1 MDTKERLWKKIQ
13 ELSFQEIGCASPG
26 LYGILAEI
34 FTETK
39 EARASGTDGE
49 VFYYHPD
56 TFLELYEKEGLK
68 GVTRFFLHTLFH
80 VLYLHGADKCTR
92 QEKEM
97 QIWNLACDI
106 VSEYTIDCLG
116 FADITG
122 MMPAEGQALCRELW
136 DGEKSLGAE
145 EVYERLWKK
154 NPDREETEQWIR
166 IFSKD
171 CHSFWKSM
179 ESSKLERLLQR
190 IRNFSRDMQDGGNG
204 SRGKAGTEAGNQQ
217 EWYELQA
224 KRKRDYHRFLRKFTV
239 EREELQLDLESFD
252 YIPYL
257 YGLREYGNL
266 PIIEPLEYTQAR
278 KLEELV
284 IAIDTSS
291 SCTREVV
298 QKFLEET
305 YGVLSRQEDFFRKI
319 KVHIIQ
325 CDCYI
330 QEDVTV
336 TCEREWKNYLKHIRI
351 QGRGG
356 TDFRPVFRYVE
367 ELKQKG
373 ELCNLK
379 GLLYFTDGDGIYPT
393 EKPDYE
399 TAFLL
404 TKEPPREANV
414 PLWAEILYLDE
425 RNRGEEFL

>member
-190 IRNFSRDMQDGGNG
+190 IRNFSRDMQDGGTAAGEKQEQKPEISRNG
-204 SRGKAGTEAGNQQ
+204 MNFR
-217 EWYELQA
+217 
-224 KRKRDYHRFLRKFTV
+224 RK
-239 EREELQLDLESFD
+239 ES
-252 YIPYL
+252 
-257 YGLREYGNL
+257 G
-266 PIIEPLEYTQAR
+266 II
-278 KLEELV
+278 
-284 IAIDTSS
+284 
-291 SCTREVV
+291 
-298 QKFLEET
+298 
-305 YGVLSRQEDFFRKI
+305 
-319 KVHIIQ
+319 
-325 CDCYI
+325 
-330 QEDVTV
+330 
-336 TCEREWKNYLKHIRI
+336 
-351 QGRGG
+351 
-356 TDFRPVFRYVE
+356 TDFCGSLPWKEKNCSWIWKALIIFPI
-367 ELKQKG
+367 
-373 ELCNLK
+373 
-379 GLLYFTDGDGIYPT
+379 FTDCGNM
-393 EKPDYE
+393 E
-399 TAFLL
+399 TC
-404 TKEPPREANV
+404 R
-414 PLWAEILYLDE
+414 
-425 RNRGEEFL
+425 